1 VLQVC
6 ALAYD
11 MGQRAGVE
19 KLPMEI
25 IEMAAQEAIYRDDLD
40 DE

>member
-1 VLQVC
+1 
-6 ALAYD
+6 
-11 MGQRAGVE
+11 MGLRAGLD

-25 IEMAAQEAIYRDDLD
+25 IEMAAQEAIYRDDLE